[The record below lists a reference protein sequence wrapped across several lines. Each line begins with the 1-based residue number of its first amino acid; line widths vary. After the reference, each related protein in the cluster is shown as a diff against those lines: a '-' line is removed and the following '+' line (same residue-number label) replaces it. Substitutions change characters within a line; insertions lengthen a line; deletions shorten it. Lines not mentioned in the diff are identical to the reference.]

1 MKNLMTTYKYKGTYL
16 SLTLALIVLFF
27 SLKPPSEENLDILI
41 SDNFLHLIAYILVV
55 LPVLLERV
63 YSQLM
68 VFIVAL
74 AFGGF
79 IELIQPFFGREA
91 DIMDFFSNAV
101 GILFGIIIAQ
111 GCLLVF
117 KINSEHKR

>member
-1 MKNLMTTYKYKGTYL
+1 MKNLTIIYKYKGTYL

-41 SDNFLHLIAYILVV
+41 SDKFLHLIAYILLV

-79 IELIQPFFGREA
+79 IELIQPFFEREA
-91 DIMDFFSNAV
+91 DIMDFLSNAV
-101 GILFGIIIAQ
+101 GILFGIVIAQ
-111 GCLLVF
+111 GCLLVL
-117 KINSEHKR
+117 KISLEHKR